1 MIRDMR
7 IDQLKIINWMSV
19 LFLDIIVEQL
29 VYIREQI
36 YLSDLF
42 DPPRDTVFPYFYKN
56 RKNVVFG
63 VFKKWNVWLSYI

>member
-1 MIRDMR
+1 
-7 IDQLKIINWMSV
+7 MSI
-19 LFLDIIVEQL
+19 LFLDIIVEQF

-56 RKNVVFG
+56 HKNFVFG
-63 VFKKWNVWLSYI
+63 VFTK